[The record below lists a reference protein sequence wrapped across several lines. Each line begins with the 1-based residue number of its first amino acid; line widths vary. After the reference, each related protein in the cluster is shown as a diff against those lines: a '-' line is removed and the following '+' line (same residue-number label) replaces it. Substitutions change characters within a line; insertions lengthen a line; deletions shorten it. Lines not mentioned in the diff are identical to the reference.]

1 MTTLTTLLATI
12 FVLGVLVF
20 IHELGHLLAAKM
32 FKIRVERFSLG
43 FPPRMFG
50 KQIGETD
57 YCISWIPFGGYA
69 KIAGMVDE
77 TMDKDALKEPPQPW
91 EYRSRPWIQ
100 RFVVIFAGPFMNI
113 FFTFLIFWGAAI
125 FYGIAE
131 PNSGTGIGEMLDA
144 YPAAEAGLQ
153 TGDVILSVDS
163 TDVATWQ
170 AVTEAI
176 RGNETGTIRF
186 RVERN
191 DSLKTIDVLPRME
204 ETLVDGD
211 IVSLPKVGI
220 LPEYTARPAGPF
232 RSFIIAGESVWNLT
246 DLIVVSIYRLITGKE
261 SMKSVAGPVG
271 IAKMAGES
279 ARAGAGA
286 LLSFMALLSLNL
298 AILNLL
304 PIPVLDGGHLLILCI
319 EGVTR
324 HEIST
329 RTKLI
334 IQQVFMFL
342 LLALMIY
349 VIYNDLT
356 RTIPFP

>member
-1 MTTLTTLLATI
+1 MTTLTTLLATV

-77 TMDKDALKEPPQPW
+77 TMDKDALKQPPQPW

-100 RFVVIFAGPFMNI
+100 RFLVVFAGPFMNI
-113 FFTFLIFWGAAI
+113 VFTFLVFWGAAI

-131 PNSGTGIGEMLDA
+131 PDSGTGIGEMLEG

-153 TGDVILSVDS
+153 AGDVILSVDGE
-163 TDVATWQ
+163 DVATWDS
-170 AVTEAI
+170 VTEAI
-176 RGNETGTIRF
+176 RGNASGTVRF
-186 RVERN
+186 RIERN
-191 DSLKTIDVLPRME
+191 DSVLTIDVFPRME
-204 ETLVDGD
+204 ETLLNGD
-211 IVSLPKVGI
+211 IVTMPKVGI
-220 LPEYTARPAGPF
+220 LPEYTTRPAGPF
-232 RSFIIAGESVWNLT
+232 RSIVIAGESVWNLT
-246 DLIVVSIYRLITGKE
+246 DLIVTSIFRLITGRE

-286 LLSFMALLSLNL
+286 LFYFMALLSLNL

-329 RTKLI
+329 KTKLVV
-334 IQQVFMFL
+334 QQIFMFL
-342 LLALMIY
+342 LLALMLY
-349 VIYNDLT
+349 VIYNDVT
-356 RTIPFP
+356 RSIP